1 MRRDRFTL
9 GWIISIR
16 FLSIEADSPPSYVV
30 SASQVLEFI
39 LYKLVISIVPKIST
53 TNYLQTYV
61 KIELKSKDRC

>member
-39 LYKLVISIVPKIST
+39 LYKLVISIAPKIT
-53 TNYLQTYV
+53 TMYLQTYV

>member
-39 LYKLVISIVPKIST
+39 LYELVISIVPKIT
-53 TNYLQTYV
+53 TTY
-61 KIELKSKDRC
+61 KRT